1 VVSAPDLP
9 WVVDD
14 ENGAQDA
21 PWRVA
26 RVARFSQVPGG
37 EPEMA
42 AETKG
47 SANVVVSDAT
57 RAATAPLTALE
68 RITLQ
73 MTAKLHLDDVLAA
86 VTQGLVEEFH
96 AAFARIWL
104 LGPGDLC
111 AACYQAASCAN
122 RVRCLHLK
130 ASAGLYTNLNGEYRR
145 VPLGAAKVGCLAV
158 GGGPT
163 YTDDALADDRLP
175 NKPWLRDHGLV
186 SFAGYPLLFQ
196 GERLGVLA
204 LFSRRVLREEEFDR
218 LAVFAH
224 QAAIAI
230 KNAHLF
236 AEVEALKNR
245 LLAENQYLQEE
256 IKLDHNFEDIIGRS
270 AALTRV
276 LRLVEQVAATE
287 ATVLILGETGT
298 GKELVARAVH
308 HLSGRRQRPLVKV
321 NCAVLPAPLLESEL
335 FGHERGA
342 FTGATAQKIGRFE
355 LAHGGTI
362 FLDEVGE
369 LPLEAQVKLLRVLQ
383 EGEFERVGGTRTLHV
398 DVRVIAATNRNLEQ
412 AIDAG
417 TFREDLY
424 YRLHVFPLTLPPL
437 RERLEDLP
445 WLVNHFVH
453 KYAVKLGKRIETI
466 PQAVMDAWHAHPW
479 PGNVRELEH
488 VIERAVI
495 LAHGTALPREDVLP
509 TRRPAETLAG
519 TPLTLAAVERQHIVR
534 VLQAAH
540 WTIEGPGGAARL
552 LGLHPSTLR
561 SRMRQLGITRP
572 PSRG

>member
-1 VVSAPDLP
+1 
-9 WVVDD
+9 
-14 ENGAQDA
+14 
-21 PWRVA
+21 
-26 RVARFSQVPGG
+26 
-37 EPEMA
+37 MA
-42 AETKG
+42 AETRG

-57 RAATAPLTALE
+57 RAATASLTALE

-86 VTQGLVEEFH
+86 ITHGLVEEFH
-96 AAFARIWL
+96 AAFARLWL

-111 AACYQAASCAN
+111 ATCYQAADCAN
-122 RVRCLHLK
+122 RERCLHLK
-130 ASAGLYTNLNGEYRR
+130 ASAGIYTNLNGEYRR
-145 VPLGAAKVGCLAV
+145 VPLGVAKIGRIAL
-158 GGGPT
+158 GWGPT
-163 YTDDALADDRLP
+163 YTNDTLADDRLP
-175 NKPWLRDHGLV
+175 NKPWLRDNGLV

-196 GERLGVLA
+196 EERLGVLA
-204 LFSRRVLREEEFDR
+204 LFSRRVLRPEAFDR

-230 KNAHLF
+230 KNAQLF
-236 AEVEALKNR
+236 AEVEALKTR
-245 LLAENQYLQEE
+245 LQAENQYLQEE
-256 IKLDHNFEDIIGRS
+256 IKLDHNFEHIVGRS
-270 AALTRV
+270 TALTRV
-276 LRLVEQVAATE
+276 LRLVEQVAATD

-308 HLSGRRQRPLVKV
+308 SLSPRRQRPLVKV
-321 NCAVLPAPLLESEL
+321 NCTTLPATLIESEL

-362 FLDEVGE
+362 FLDEIGE
-369 LPLEAQVKLLRVLQ
+369 LPLELQVKLLRVLQ
-383 EGEFERVGGTRTLHV
+383 DGDLERVGGTRTVHV
-398 DVRVIAATNRNLEQ
+398 DVRVIAATNRPLEQ
-412 AIDAG
+412 AVAAG

-437 RERLEDLP
+437 RERPEDIPL
-445 WLVNHFVH
+445 LIHHFVH
-453 KYAVKLGKRIETI
+453 QFAAKLGKRVETI

-495 LAHGTALPREDVLP
+495 LAHGTSLPREDFLTP
-509 TRRPAETLAG
+509 RREAETLAG
-519 TPLTLAAVERQHIVR
+519 APLALAAVERQHIVR

-572 PSRG
+572 PPRG